1 MRLLLVLAICLLF
14 LGAADSFAEILEPGH
29 SWGIGTEVSSI
40 KYTEPDI
47 MSERGIMY
55 GVDAFYNYYG
65 ELSADNPE
73 LNKWM
78 IRAEGRASMGQ
89 VDYKNS
95 GDIDSIDDSIIEL
108 RGLGGYGL
116 EVSESVAI
124 IPYIGVGYR
133 QLNDDM
139 GGHVSSNGSL
149 GYDRES
155 KYLYAPIGAEAI
167 LDLKNSW
174 SVGLS
179 AEYDYFMWG
188 RQISRLSQVR
198 NDYNDPENHQK
209 SGFGL
214 RSALRVEK
222 KGEAIDFMIEAFVR
236 FWSIKR
242 SQEADLTFNGFRIG
256 TATEPKNRSTEYG
269 LKAALKF

>member
-29 SWGIGTEVSSI
+29 SWGIGTEVSNI

-47 MSERGIMY
+47 MSERGVMY

-65 ELSADNPE
+65 ELSTDNPE

-95 GDIDSIDDSIIEL
+95 GDIDSIDDYILEFRS
-108 RGLGGYGL
+108 LGGYGL

-133 QLNDDM
+133 YLNDGM

-155 KYLYAPIGAEAI
+155 NYLYAPIGAEAI

-174 SVGLS
+174 NVGLS
-179 AEYDYFMWG
+179 AEYDLFMWG
-188 RQISRLSQVR
+188 RQISHLSQTR
-198 NDYNDPENHQK
+198 NDFNDPENHQK

-222 KGEAIDFMIEAFVR
+222 KGEAMDFMIEAFIR
-236 FWSIKR
+236 YWSIKR
-242 SQEADLTFNGFRIG
+242 SQEADLTWQGRVIG
-256 TATEPKNRSTEYG
+256 TTTEPKNRSTEYG
-269 LKAALKF
+269 LKLALKF